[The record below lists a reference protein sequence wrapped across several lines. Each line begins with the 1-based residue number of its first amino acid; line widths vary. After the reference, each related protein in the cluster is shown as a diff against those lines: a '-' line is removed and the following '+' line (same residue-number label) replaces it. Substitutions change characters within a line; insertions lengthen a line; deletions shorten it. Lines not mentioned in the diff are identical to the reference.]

1 MKDKPG
7 HGDGH
12 YKGDC
17 DVADE
22 IDIQQTYDGTGS
34 GPVDL
39 PHGYL
44 LGTATDDE
52 GHEDNQ
58 TEVCHDKAQQGE
70 YQHQIPGVEFIAVH
84 GAVNVAKRYE
94 IALPVRKHHAAGDL
108 AIFLA
113 FGILPAFGTE
123 YATTG
128 SLSPDMLW
136 PAIPVS
142 LITVAILHANNTRD
156 TATDI
161 RSHIRT
167 IPIAFGPR
175 TARMIYYIEILLP
188 FLWTAFC
195 AVAGLMPW
203 WSLIS
208 LIALIPASKAL
219 RVMAGS
225 RTAGLETVRALD
237 AMTAQLQTVF
247 SLLVAASFLLSAL
260 L

>member
-22 IDIQQTYDGTGS
+22 IDIQQTYDGAGS

-94 IALPVRKHHAAGDL
+94 IALPVRKYLCPCFVQFQYGLIGTRIVYPHHKAEL
-108 AIFLA
+108 
-113 FGILPAFGTE
+113 E
-123 YATTG
+123 E
-128 SLSPDMLW
+128 
-136 PAIPVS
+136 
-142 LITVAILHANNTRD
+142 
-156 TATDI
+156 
-161 RSHIRT
+161 
-167 IPIAFGPR
+167 IAVQHDKG
-175 TARMIYYIEILLP
+175 
-188 FLWTAFC
+188 
-195 AVAGLMPW
+195 
-203 WSLIS
+203 
-208 LIALIPASKAL
+208 
-219 RVMAGS
+219 
-225 RTAGLETVRALD
+225 
-237 AMTAQLQTVF
+237 Q
-247 SLLVAASFLLSAL
+247 AL
-260 L
+260 LKNAGIAVVLRDSGYYLSTVVPSSRLPDTSP